1 MWLNIQPKY
10 ADISSVLL
18 RSFYSFLMFSLFHAL
33 ITNTCIFLLVRK
45 CDKFP
50 VPTNGVIK
58 GGQCD
63 NRDYL
68 SFCEVICNTGYELS
82 GNGKRTC
89 VINGANAVVWSG
101 SDVQC
106 RRKFTNVKSR
116 ILNSISMYSKSR
128 RLCLTF
134 ENSPCV
140 WSRPSLCDHSP
151 RQPAKSVRWPPF
163 CKQPRAILVGSVLL
177 KTLH

>member
-1 MWLNIQPKY
+1 M
-10 ADISSVLL
+10 SSVLQ

-33 ITNTCIFLLVRK
+33 MTNTCTCIFLLVRK

-50 VPTNGVIK
+50 IPTNGVIK

-63 NRDYL
+63 NTDYL

-89 VINGANAVVWSG
+89 VISGANAVVWSG
-101 SDVQC
+101 SSVQC

-116 ILNSISMYSKSR
+116 LLYSISMNSK
-128 RLCLTF
+128 
-134 ENSPCV
+134 
-140 WSRPSLCDHSP
+140 
-151 RQPAKSVRWPPF
+151 
-163 CKQPRAILVGSVLL
+163 
-177 KTLH
+177 